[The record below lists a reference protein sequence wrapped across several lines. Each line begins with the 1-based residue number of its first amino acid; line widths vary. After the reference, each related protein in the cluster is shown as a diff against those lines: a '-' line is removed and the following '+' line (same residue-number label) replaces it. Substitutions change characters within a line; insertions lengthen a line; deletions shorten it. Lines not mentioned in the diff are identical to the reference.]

1 MSARAVGAKISM
13 IREYRADDLN
23 AVIELI
29 GRSVREIACLDYDP
43 DQIEAWAPALPDR
56 QAWVQRLATETVLV
70 AESESRLA
78 GIARLEQSGHVDLLY
93 VHPQFQ
99 RRGIAAMLMET
110 MIRLARKRGCRRL
123 GTEASLTARPF
134 FAAQGFVVVAERVVE
149 RRGVRLRNL
158 RMERIIV
165 P

>member
-1 MSARAVGAKISM
+1 M

-29 GRSVREIACLDYDP
+29 GRSVREIASRDYDP
-43 DQIEAWAPALPDR
+43 DQIEAWAPASPDR
-56 QAWVQRLATETVLV
+56 QAWKRRLATETVLV
-70 AESESRLA
+70 AEPESRLA
-78 GIARLEQSGHVDLLY
+78 GIARLEQSGYVDLLY

-99 RRGIAAMLMET
+99 RRGIAAVLMET

-123 GTEASLTARPF
+123 WTEASLTTRPF
-134 FAAQGFVVVAERVVE
+134 FEAQGYVVVAEQSVE

-158 RMERIIV
+158 RMETIIV
-165 P
+165 L